1 MAGGNKKSAALIRS
15 AYVRKC
21 LVSNELYTLYFGN
34 KKCETIME
42 LPKTWFYG
50 VKCPKK
56 GSKITIIQE
65 VDGRTRMLIN
75 NEQFYPSLHPL
86 SRTKITPKK

>member
-1 MAGGNKKSAALIRS
+1 
-15 AYVRKC
+15 
-21 LVSNELYTLYFGN
+21 
-34 KKCETIME
+34 ME

-50 VKCPKK
+50 VKRPKK

>member
-42 LPKTWFYG
+42 LPKTWFYDRFTFFI
-50 VKCPKK
+50 PK
-56 GSKITIIQE
+56 IQSIQ
-65 VDGRTRMLIN
+65 LIR
-75 NEQFYPSLHPL
+75 Y
-86 SRTKITPKK
+86 